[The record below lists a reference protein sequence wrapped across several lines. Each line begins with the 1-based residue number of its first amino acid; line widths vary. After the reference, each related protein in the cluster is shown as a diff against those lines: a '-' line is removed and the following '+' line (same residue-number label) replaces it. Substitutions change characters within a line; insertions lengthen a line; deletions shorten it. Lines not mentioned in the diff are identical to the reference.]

1 MRRKMS
7 IGTDTGT
14 LPPSGRRRRA
24 RRSGESSARRRCS
37 PRPNYVKSQ
46 RSQIRRSIGGAL
58 DGTGNG
64 ATTQINGK
72 TSQASRPRRSP
83 SSIVAAVAP
92 DSSPHARARRAAAAA
107 AAAFVARGPSRGA
120 RRRRAT
126 SGISPRRAA
135 AARGDRVGAGG
146 AEAAMVSADPGF
158 WKVRRGRSARSCA
171 GSGVWRS
178 GRGSWTA
185 NRGSWSQAIG
195 DLSSCVRRSRR
206 RIRNGRPHIQASV
219 CARRPGLTAS
229 PRRSATR
236 SGSGARAG
244 QKLRTENDGTG

>member
-14 LPPSGRRRRA
+14 LPPTGRRRRA

-107 AAAFVARGPSRGA
+107 AAAAAFVARGPSRGP

-126 SGISPRRAA
+126 SGRSPRRAA

-206 RIRNGRPHIQASV
+206 RIRNAPAAHPGFCLRAPAEPSAFGNSQRQRRQGRPKAQN
-219 CARRPGLTAS
+219 R
-229 PRRSATR
+229 
-236 SGSGARAG
+236 
-244 QKLRTENDGTG
+244 E